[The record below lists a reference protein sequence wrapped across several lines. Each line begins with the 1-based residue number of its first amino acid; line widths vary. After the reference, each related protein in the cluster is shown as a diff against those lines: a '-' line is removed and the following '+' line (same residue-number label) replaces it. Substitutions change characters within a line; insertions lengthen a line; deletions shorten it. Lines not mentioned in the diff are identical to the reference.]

1 MIPPHDLIAGVILVS
16 LVIYALTGG
25 ADYGG
30 GVWDLLA
37 TGPTKAR
44 QRALIE
50 HAIGPIWE
58 ANHIWLILVIVLLF
72 SAFPPAFAL
81 ITTALH
87 VPLLLLLLGIV
98 LRGAAFTFRTYDSRR
113 DAVQRRWGVLFSG
126 ASVLAPVVLGIVVGA
141 IASGRVRMEGGQVV
155 GGWFAPWLG
164 LWPLSVGLFTLANFS
179 YIAAVYL
186 CVEAEEATDPE
197 VTGKVMGHATGEAT
211 ALAAGLGPRARLQAE
226 RAQRELAPLFRA
238 RALAAWL
245 AVTMLAL
252 FLFFQAGVYAPRVA
266 EGLTGRWFSWP
277 LHLATG
283 ASSLAALHFLV
294 SSRFRWARLFAAIQV
309 ALIVTGWAVS
319 QYPWIVVPGLTF
331 AQAAAPANV
340 LWALIAA
347 LAVGSVVLVPSLVYL
362 FRAFKGEHPF
372 SPRRGAPRS

>member
-1 MIPPHDLIAGVILVS
+1 MIPPHDIIAGVMLVS

-30 GVWDLLA
+30 GVWDLFA

-72 SAFPPAFAL
+72 GAFPPAFAL
-81 ITTALH
+81 LSTALH

-113 DAVQRRWGVLFSG
+113 DAVQQRWGVLFSG
-126 ASVLAPVVLGIVVGA
+126 ASVLAPVVLGILVGA
-141 IASGRVRMEGGQVV
+141 IASGQVRMEAGLVL

-164 LWPLSVGLFTLANFS
+164 VWPVSVGLFTLANFS

-186 CVEAEEATDPE
+186 CVEAEETTDPA
-197 VTGKVMGHATGEAT
+197 VTGHAGAP
-211 ALAAGLGPRARLQAE
+211 AAGDGPRARL
-226 RAQRELAPLFRA
+226 RADREARELAPLFRA

-252 FLFFQAGVYAPRVA
+252 FLFFEARVYAPRVA

-283 ASSLAALHFLV
+283 AASLATLHFLV
-294 SSRFRWARLFAAIQV
+294 SSRFRWARLSAATQV

-331 AQAAAPANV
+331 AEAAAPANV

-347 LAVGSVVLVPSLVYL
+347 LAVGSIVLVPSLVYL

-372 SPRRGAPRS
+372 SPRRGVRRP